1 MTFKSQQLSGHV
13 SLGNLT
19 HVSTSVSSS
28 VQLIVLI
35 VSTSRGAFI
44 RTSREYVEASGIL
57 LGIFLCMGCQSL
69 SSFSSGPLAT
79 IPGTFG
85 RPDQAGRCQ
94 TEPQTCVGRVWLGNG
109 LV

>member
-28 VQLIVLI
+28 VQIMVVI
-35 VSTSRGAFI
+35 VSISRGAFI

-57 LGIFLCMGCQSL
+57 LGIFRCVGYQSL
-69 SSFSSGPLAT
+69 SSFSPGPLET
-79 IPGTFG
+79 IPGTFS

-94 TEPQTCVGRVWLGNG
+94 TEPQTRVGRVWLGNA
-109 LV
+109 LA